1 MRRSGIVLSEAQR
14 SELRELEASADER
27 LRERAKILL
36 ALGDGLKVVEAARR
50 AGTTKNTVSKWK
62 KRYLEGGVGAL
73 RSLHGGGPAPADGIS
88 DLQGRIRELLA
99 TKRSEPWTRA
109 SLAEAAGTD
118 SARLGRELT
127 RMGLTLERATRWEI
141 SAPTAASART
151 SCLAG
156 LFLSASERCI
166 VTCVSDGA
174 LDVGEGAVVTRDR
187 LLAEALGPAEGLTLE
202 DALWTAADHVRD
214 PGRRRPTTLAEF
226 VASAASALPS
236 GPGSA
241 VRAVA
246 LTSDP
251 PRWRGKAPV
260 GLSWSQVADDA
271 AWDVAAQSLLGQFGA
286 DAAPVLEGI
295 SRLCGAMLPA
305 TDPFVWLRGA
315 TAAEGAADGGTTSA
329 CTDRPAGGYATVED
343 ALAAICGDAAG
354 DGVDVSMI
362 VVTRSRDGIEAW
374 RRVEPPE
381 PMPAGP
387 ASFDSAESVVASFD
401 AAERP
406 LLLLRDEA
414 GRQAAEL
421 WLDASKKKT
430 ARAG

>member
-1 MRRSGIVLSEAQR
+1 M
-14 SELRELEASADER
+14 
-27 LRERAKILL
+27 
-36 ALGDGLKVVEAARR
+36 
-50 AGTTKNTVSKWK
+50 SKWK
-62 KRYLEGGVGAL
+62 KRYLEGGAGAL
-73 RSLHGGGPAPADGIS
+73 RSLHGGGPAPADGIP

-99 TKRSEPWTRA
+99 SNRSEPWTRA

-118 SARLGRELT
+118 ESRVGRELT

-174 LDVGEGAVVTRDR
+174 LEVGEGAVVTRDR

-202 DALWTAADHVRD
+202 DALWTAADHVGD
-214 PGRRRPTTLAEF
+214 PGKRRPTTLAEF
-226 VASAASALPS
+226 VASAASALPT

-260 GLSWSQVADDA
+260 GLSWSQVADGA

-286 DAAPVLEGI
+286 DAAPVLEGV

-315 TAAEGAADGGTTSA
+315 TEGAAVSGSTAATGATGADGPSTV
-329 CTDRPAGGYATVED
+329 AGGYATVED

-362 VVTRSRDGIEAW
+362 VVTRSRDGIEGW
-374 RRVEPPE
+374 RHVAPPE

-401 AAERP
+401 EAEGP
-406 LLLLRDEA
+406 ILLLRDEA